1 MSLTIVYAIIGLV
14 VVFGAYNIYASLI
27 QKKNKVRGSFCKYR
41 CAIKKR
47 YDLLPNIL
55 TIAQKNIWNTKEVF

>member
-27 QKKNKVRGSFCKYR
+27 QKKNKVRGSF
-41 CAIKKR
+41 
-47 YDLLPNIL
+47 L
-55 TIAQKNIWNTKEVF
+55 QV